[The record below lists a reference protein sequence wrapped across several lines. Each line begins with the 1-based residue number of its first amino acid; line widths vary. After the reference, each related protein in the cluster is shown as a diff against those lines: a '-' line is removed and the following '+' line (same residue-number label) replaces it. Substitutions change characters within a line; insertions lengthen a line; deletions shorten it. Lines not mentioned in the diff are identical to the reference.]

1 MQRFWLYFINPSKV
15 AISSLKLD
23 LEHGFQNRVKL
34 VKQLLLHSSLAISI
48 LIVLLF
54 IKTNLRSELVWK
66 KHLNLA
72 FQEKV
77 KPNAIIK
84 WYRGLN
90 MLVQL
95 APSSGAL
102 GEEFKRPWS
111 FIQKSLSHPSSG
123 ILFTSVMTSFQTWKS
138 LFLILDWN
146 IWIFI

>member
-1 MQRFWLYFINPSKV
+1 MQRLLLYLLNQSKV

-90 MLVQL
+90 MLVQM
-95 APSSGAL
+95 APSV
-102 GEEFKRPWS
+102 K
-111 FIQKSLSHPSSG
+111 
-123 ILFTSVMTSFQTWKS
+123 
-138 LFLILDWN
+138 N
-146 IWIFI
+146 